1 MRRKPKTQSGGESP
15 CLLTTAQ
22 VARRCGVPRRRVNS
36 DIDAGRLPSIRFV
49 PRGVQVDT
57 TILPYYVRVEDAD
70 RWIAELRRAEGLL
83 TVEAVRRLAGD
94 CDRKAILLAVKK
106 GFLPVAAT
114 VFGYPRFEPSAV
126 DRWIRE
132 FLPPGPRPQ
141 GRPRKVEAGTA
152 A

>member
-1 MRRKPKTQSGGESP
+1 MRREKKKQNGGASP
-15 CLLTTAQ
+15 RLLTTGQ
-22 VARRCGVPRRRVNS
+22 VATRYGISRRRVNA
-36 DIDAGRLPSIRFV
+36 DIDAGRLPSVRFV
-49 PRGVQVDT
+49 PRGAQVDT
-57 TILPYYVRVEDAD
+57 TVLPYYVRVEDAD
-70 RWIAELRRAEGLL
+70 QWIAELRRADGLL
-83 TVEAVRRLAGD
+83 TVEAARRLAE

-106 GFLPVAAT
+106 GTLPVAAT

-141 GRPRKVEAGTA
+141 GRPRKVAAGTA